1 MNAQAME
8 PDLVGHVW
16 AIRGKIGGPDISEL
30 SRDLYFMA
38 GHSRSA
44 LFAAKALATDSCTRD
59 VDVHVLN
66 LIEIAHDALVG
77 RFEEVSE
84 GIETYSGRLN
94 VQIEQLLREQLAL
107 RKTVRAL
114 VSMLDSSDLET
125 VGEAATL
132 LYDDWIRSK
141 TAAQDHV
148 FWTAFMAKLK
158 NRGLSIGFEESPD
171 APGVARPMVFTE
183 TSKKLAKKREALTD
197 KYVKDLIRVEVA
209 GLDEGA
215 ENAPT
220 DRSTKT
226 AEKARSAVKGA
237 G

>member
-1 MNAQAME
+1 
-8 PDLVGHVW
+8 
-16 AIRGKIGGPDISEL
+16 
-30 SRDLYFMA
+30 
-38 GHSRSA
+38 
-44 LFAAKALATDSCTRD
+44 
-59 VDVHVLN
+59 
-66 LIEIAHDALVG
+66 
-77 RFEEVSE
+77 
-84 GIETYSGRLN
+84 
-94 VQIEQLLREQLAL
+94 
-107 RKTVRAL
+107 
-114 VSMLDSSDLET
+114 
-125 VGEAATL
+125 
-132 LYDDWIRSK
+132 
-141 TAAQDHV
+141 
-148 FWTAFMAKLK
+148 MAKLK